1 MRQPRFRRAL
11 ALASA
16 VAFATALPR
25 AGRAQTGLAQEGAL
39 FLLLPVGARSVGLG
53 QAVVADRSGSEL
65 VWWNP
70 AAIGAATRREA
81 AIHHSQ
87 SVAGTGDA
95 VTILVP
101 SSLLGV
107 LALSVNIFDY
117 GEQQAQPTDPTDP
130 SGDGAG
136 TIIPRSFVYAA
147 TYATPLGSYVTAG
160 ITYKLVQF
168 RIDCTGPCPSD
179 VSFSAT
185 TSALDLGAQFTVK
198 RSIPL
203 VIGIAARNVVGIKLQ
218 VNDSPQADKIP
229 RRLQIG
235 MQYRVDVPPKFAPE
249 TAVRVAFDVADK
261 ATLGDPVPRFGADVA
276 FRERF
281 HLRAGYAFEA
291 SGSEAGGPSIGLG
304 ITAGNLVFDFARVL
318 AGLSADAGRAP
329 TYLSLRYLF

>member
-1 MRQPRFRRAL
+1 MAVPR
-11 ALASA
+11 
-16 VAFATALPR
+16 V
-25 AGRAQTGLAQEGAL
+25 GRAQTGRAQEGAL

-95 VTILVP
+95 VTIVVP

-117 GEQQAQPTDPTDP
+117 GEQEATG
-130 SGDGAG
+130 SGDQNPEGAG
-136 TIIPRSFVYAA
+136 TIIPRSLVYAA
-147 TYATPLGSYVTAG
+147 TYATPLGSNITAG

-229 RRLQIG
+229 KRLQVG
-235 MQYRVDVPPKFAPE
+235 MQYRLDVPPKVVPE
-249 TAVRVAFDVADK
+249 TAVRLAFDVADEV
-261 ATLGDPVPRFGADVA
+261 TLGDPVPRFGADVA

-304 ITAGNLVFDFARVL
+304 LTAGNLVFDFARVL
-318 AGLSADAGRAP
+318 AGLSADAGKAP

>member
-1 MRQPRFRRAL
+1 MRQPRFKRAL
-11 ALASA
+11 ALVSAGLLA
-16 VAFATALPR
+16 VALPGV
-25 AGRAQTGLAQEGAL
+25 GRAQTVAQEGAL

-53 QAVVADRSGSEL
+53 QAVVADRSSSEL

-70 AAIGAATRREA
+70 SAIGTSTRREA

-95 VTILVP
+95 VTIVVP

-117 GEQQAQPTDPTDP
+117 GEQQATITTDPNEE
-130 SGDGAG
+130 GAG
-136 TIIPRSFVYAA
+136 TIIPRSLVYAA

-185 TSALDLGAQFTVK
+185 TSALDLGAQFTIK
-198 RSIPL
+198 RSFPL
-203 VIGIAARNVVGIKLQ
+203 VIGVAARNVVGIKLQ
-218 VNDSPQADKIP
+218 VNDGPQADKIP
-229 RRLQIG
+229 KRLQVG
-235 MQYRVDVPPKFAPE
+235 MQYRLDMPPRIAPE
-249 TAVRVAFDVADK
+249 TAVRLAFDVADEI
-261 ATLGDPVPRFGADVA
+261 TLDDPVPRFGADVA
-276 FRERF
+276 FRDRF
-281 HLRAGYAFEA
+281 HVRAGYAFET
-291 SGSEAGGPSIGLG
+291 SRSEAGGPSIGLG
-304 ITAGNLVFDFARVL
+304 ISAGNLVFDFARVL

>member
-1 MRQPRFRRAL
+1 MV
-11 ALASA
+11 SA
-16 VAFATALPR
+16 VGLATALPGV
-25 AGRAQTGLAQEGAL
+25 GRAQTGLAQEGAL

-53 QAVVADRSGSEL
+53 QAVVADRPGSEA

-70 AAIGAATRREA
+70 AAIGAATKREA

-95 VTILVP
+95 VTIVVP

-117 GEQQAQPTDPTDP
+117 GEQQSTDQTD
-130 SGDGAG
+130 GNGEGAG

-160 ITYKLVQF
+160 ITYKLIQF
-168 RIDCTGPCPSD
+168 RIDCTGPCPD
-179 VSFSAT
+179 IAFSAT
-185 TSALDLGAQFTVK
+185 TSALDLGAQFTIK
-198 RSIPL
+198 RSFPL
-203 VIGIAARNVVGIKLQ
+203 VIGVAARNVVGIKLQ
-218 VNDSPQADKIP
+218 VNDGPQADKIP
-229 RRLQIG
+229 RRLQVG
-235 MQYRVDVPPKFAPE
+235 MQYRLDVPPRIAPE
-249 TAVRVAFDVADK
+249 TAVRVAFDVADEVS
-261 ATLGDPVPRFGADVA
+261 LSDPVPRFGADVA
-276 FRERF
+276 FRDRF

-291 SGSEAGGPSIGLG
+291 SRSEAGGPSIGLG

-318 AGLSADAGRAP
+318 AGLSADAGKAP